1 MGKRDYYDV
10 LGVSKNSTQAEI
22 KKAYRQIAMKYH
34 PDRNQGDSESEEK
47 FKEASEAYS
56 VLGNEEKKSKYD
68 QFGFNGLNSQGQG
81 FSDFS
86 FFSDSIF
93 SDFEDILGDVF
104 GFGNR
109 SSSGSRQNR
118 SRRGEDIG
126 VETSITLEE
135 SFNGIEKEVV
145 VERET
150 NCSECSGSGS
160 ENGTSP
166 ETCKQCGG
174 HGSVRRSQGFFSIS
188 TPCPACRGKGSIIVH
203 PCNMCSGTG
212 REKKEKKIKVNIPAG
227 VDSGNRLRIS
237 DEGDDGY
244 MNGRAGDLYILI
256 NVEEDRNFR
265 RVGIDLIYD
274 MVITFSQAALG
285 DDININAFHGKE
297 KIKITAETQNGKI
310 MKIRSKGFKN
320 LNGWGKGDLLIVIK
334 ILTPTELSKKE
345 KELFRELKKI
355 ETAKQA
361 GSEKKNPLYN

>member
-34 PDRNQGDSESEEK
+34 PDRNQGDNAAEEK

-56 VLGNEEKKSKYD
+56 ILGNEDKKLKYD
-68 QFGFNGLNSQGQG
+68 QFGFNGLNSHGQG
-81 FSDFS
+81 SSDFS

-109 SSSGSRQNR
+109 SSSGGKQNR
-118 SRRGEDIG
+118 PRRGEDIG
-126 VETSITLEE
+126 IETSITLEE
-135 SFNGIEKEVV
+135 SFHGVEKEVA
-145 VERET
+145 VE
-150 NCSECSGSGS
+150 SEISCTTCSGSGS
-160 ENGTSP
+160 EPGTSP

-203 PCNMCSGTG
+203 PCNICSGAG
-212 REKKEKKIKVNIPAG
+212 REKKEKKIKITIPAG
-227 VDSGNRLRIS
+227 VDNGNRLRIS
-237 DEGDDGY
+237 DEGDAGY
-244 MNGRAGDLYILI
+244 MNGRPGDLYILI
-256 NVEEDRNFR
+256 NVEEERNYR
-265 RVGIDLIYD
+265 REGVDLIYYMD
-274 MVITFSQAALG
+274 ITFSQAALG
-285 DDININAFHGKE
+285 DDINIKAFHGKE
-297 KIKITAETQNGKI
+297 KIKIPAETQNGKI
-310 MKIRSKGFKN
+310 MKIRNKGFKN
-320 LNGWGKGDLLIVIK
+320 LNGWGKGDLLIAIK

-355 ETAKQA
+355 EKAKQA
-361 GSEKKNPLYN
+361 GSDKENPLFN